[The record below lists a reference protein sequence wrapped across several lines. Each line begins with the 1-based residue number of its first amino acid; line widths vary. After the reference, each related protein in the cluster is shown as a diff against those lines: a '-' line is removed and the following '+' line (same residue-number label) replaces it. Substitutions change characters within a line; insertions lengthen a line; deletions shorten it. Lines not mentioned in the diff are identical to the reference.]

1 MKVLGLEF
9 YKLRHRHI
17 GAMCLCMIAMQ
28 LLWEGVSILR
38 LGGEGMGKS
47 YLALLYDQTML
58 DSIMLPLL
66 VAVLASRTAEM
77 EHKGGGLKLLETL
90 ITPAHLYG
98 AKMMWGVAVISLTL
112 VMRMVAFIWLGSW
125 LGFAESVPWALF
137 VCQTLLDIVVAICLY
152 ALSLALA
159 LRYKNQAMT
168 LILGLGGSFLGT
180 MVLFFP
186 FWLQRLL
193 PWGYFGVL
201 SVVRMDY
208 NSASRVVHYYT
219 VMPTAGDGIGI
230 VLWMVIFV
238 LVGRWLFVRKEV

>member
-112 VMRMVAFIWLGSW
+112 VMRMVALIWLGSW

-168 LILGLGGSFLGT
+168 LILGLG
-180 MVLFFP
+180 
-186 FWLQRLL
+186 
-193 PWGYFGVL
+193 VL